1 MSHLTTIILA
11 AGEGTRMRSA
21 RPKVLHEIGGLPMLG
36 FSIRAAHAAG
46 ADTIAAVI
54 GPGHDAVR
62 ALVAAEHEGAEV
74 FVQDERRGTAHAV
87 LQARPVLE
95 RAEGVV
101 IVLFG
106 DTPFV
111 TAETIDRLARAVE
124 EGAAVAV
131 AGMRPPSPA
140 GYGRLL
146 TDGDRLV
153 AIVED
158 RDASEDEKRIG
169 LCNGGLMAFDA
180 KSVLALLEAIGDD
193 NAQGEFYLTEAV
205 ALANRQGLAVAT
217 VEIGFDEVFGVNDRA
232 QLAEA
237 ETRFQEGRR
246 RAAMLSGVTL
256 MAPETVFFS
265 HDTRLGQDVTIEPN
279 VFFAPGVEVAPGA
292 TIRAFSHLEGAT
304 VAEGAVIGPYAR
316 LRPGADIGRKARV
329 GNFCEVKK
337 AEIGEGAKVNHL
349 TYIGDAT
356 IGAGAN
362 IGAGTIT
369 CNYDGFSKF
378 RTNIGAGAFVGS
390 NSSLVAPI
398 SIGEGAYIG
407 SGSVVTDD
415 VAPDA
420 LAVARGRQVEKPGW
434 AAAFRE
440 RQKKK

>member
-1 MSHLTTIILA
+1 MSNLTTIILA

-21 RPKVLHEIGGLPMLG
+21 KPKVLHEIGGLPMLG
-36 FSIRAAHAAG
+36 FTIRAARAAG
-46 ADTIAAVI
+46 ADTLAAVI
-54 GPGHDAVR
+54 GPGHEEVR

-74 FVQDERRGTAHAV
+74 FVQEERRGTAHAV

-124 EGAAVAV
+124 EGASVAV

-146 TDGDRLV
+146 TDGDKLL

-158 RDASEDEKRIG
+158 KDASEDEKRIG
-169 LCNGGLMAFDA
+169 LCNGGLMAFNA
-180 KSVLALLEAIGDD
+180 SGVLSLLDGIGDD

-205 ALANRQGLAVAT
+205 ALANREGLTVAT

-237 ETRFQEGRR
+237 EARFQETRR
-246 RAAMLSGVTL
+246 KAAMIAGATL
-256 MAPETVFFS
+256 MAPQTVFFS
-265 HDTRLGQDVTIEPN
+265 HDTEIGQDVTVEPN
-279 VFFAPGVEVAPGA
+279 VFFGPGVRVDSGA

-304 VAEGAVIGPYAR
+304 VAGGAVVGPYAR
-316 LRPGADIGRKARV
+316 LRPGANLARKAKV

-369 CNYDGFSKF
+369 CNYDGFSKY
-378 RTNIGAGAFVGS
+378 RTEIGEGAFVGS

-398 SIGEGAYIG
+398 AIGAGAYIG
-407 SGSVVTDD
+407 SGSVVTRD

-420 LAVARGRQVEKPGW
+420 LAVARGRQVEKSGW
-434 AAAFRE
+434 AAAFRSRHE
-440 RQKKK
+440 KK